1 MKVLDTQSD
10 ERFDR
15 ITRLACRALAMPIA
29 AIALVDEQGAG
40 EPRIWIKSIHG
51 LSITEL
57 PLDFVSCAHAL
68 LMTGSTVIEDTR
80 QDARF
85 RDSAFVADPLHLR
98 FYASHPLHAP
108 NGRSVG
114 SICVIDRQSRRMD
127 RQMADT
133 LCDLAQVAETELK
146 INLMALAQSKL
157 ANDLDAVRRQVFIDR
172 LTQTWNR
179 TGILEILAR
188 EHARAKRGKRCLG
201 VALVDLDHFQQVN
214 ATYGNRLGDRVLRTA
229 AERMVE
235 AVRPYDAVGRY
246 GDQEFLVVIVE
257 RDSDVIGAVAER
269 IRQHVACAPVRADR
283 KSIPIATS
291 IGVAVT
297 SLRRPIEIHRLL
309 ETADEAL
316 YRAKLEGRNRVVVA
330 A

>member
-1 MKVLDTQSD
+1 MQVLDTQSD
-10 ERFDR
+10 KCFER
-15 ITRLACRALAMPIA
+15 ITRLACRALEIPIA
-29 AIALVDEQGAG
+29 AIVLIDEHGAG
-40 EPRIWIKSIHG
+40 EPHLWIKSIHG

-57 PLDFVSCAHAL
+57 PSDFVSCARAL
-68 LMTGSTVIEDTR
+68 LTAGPTVIGDTR

-85 RDSAFVADPLHLR
+85 RASALVTDPLHLR

-108 NGRSVG
+108 DGRCVG
-114 SICVIDRQSRRMD
+114 SICVLDRQPRRMEP
-127 RQMADT
+127 QTVDT
-133 LCDLAQVAETELK
+133 LRDLALVAETELK
-146 INLMALAQSKL
+146 INSLALAQSEL
-157 ANDLDAVRRQVFIDR
+157 SNDLDAVRRQVFIDR

-179 TGILEILAR
+179 AGILEILTR

-201 VALVDLDHFQQVN
+201 VALVELDHFKQVN
-214 ATYGNRLGDRVLRTA
+214 ATYGNPLGDRILRTA

-246 GDQEFLVVIVE
+246 QDEEFLVVIVE

-269 IRQHVACAPVRADR
+269 IRRHVTCAPVSAER

-291 IGVAVT
+291 IGVAFT
-297 SLRRPIEIHRLL
+297 SPRRPIEIHRLL
-309 ETADEAL
+309 EAADEAL
-316 YRAKLEGRNRVVVA
+316 YRAKYEGRNRVVVA